1 MKILGANYEVKYMTQ
16 RDSNDSGDC
25 DWRFQII
32 RLQDNYCTEA
42 LLETLIHEVIEAI
55 NIKLQLE
62 LPHPAITSLA
72 SSIFAVMNDNGIDLK
87 PLLPANEGF

>member
-1 MKILGANYEVKYMTQ
+1 MKILGANYEVEYMTQ

-32 RLQDNYCTEA
+32 RLQRGYCPESLMETILHEIIEA
-42 LLETLIHEVIEAI
+42 LNL
-55 NIKLQLE
+55 KLQLE

-72 SSIFAVMNDNGIDLK
+72 SGLFAVLSDNGIDIK
-87 PLLPANEGF
+87 SLLPEDK